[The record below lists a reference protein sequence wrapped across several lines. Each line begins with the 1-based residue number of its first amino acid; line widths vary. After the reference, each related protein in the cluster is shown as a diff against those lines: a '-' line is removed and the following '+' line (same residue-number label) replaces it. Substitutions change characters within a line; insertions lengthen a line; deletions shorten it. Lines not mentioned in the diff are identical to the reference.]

1 MNISP
6 PAFASQRSPALSSP
20 GSVRSHTRTASLD
33 HGRRGHSPAPPNHH
47 PTASLSKLESVTS
60 KEDEERTGP
69 PTEDLDLARMLE
81 VEREKGSVS
90 LNLSQRNLA
99 NLPREIGTMVLL
111 ERLGLSNN
119 MLSSLPP
126 ELCGLS
132 HLRYLNLRS
141 NRMREFPLVICQL
154 PALEILDMSRNKLK
168 RLPNN
173 FGTLM
178 NLKVLSLARNRIQ
191 ELPMYLGEMQ
201 GLKVLKIEHNPIQWP
216 PPDVL
221 QCEADIPH
229 ETWLQTFKDFLVRE
243 GNLSRTGTND
253 ASADV
258 SNPQSS
264 ELHTSGAGQR
274 GPRRD
279 KQIEEYTEE
288 CDQLLHSVLRN
299 DNRSSYTAQS
309 SHGAAESERELQ
321 LFEILEGVAYALT
334 CIYRIVREIYAHAAD
349 LPVDHSILRSWRGQ
363 MEDLNRNTCSLIS
376 VLFTESDGEAQIADS
391 QVEIGAGIPPSVT
404 SLADQLPSSSIVLEE
419 AKRNTLLA
427 IASAKALSSLV
438 QSCGSTLMK
447 NLDVRTS
454 RSLIT
459 QWYNA
464 TAELA
469 DVLYTASALVDFGTG
484 FPKSPES
491 ASSTDTTDHEPQQ
504 HVVHPSFIQVLAKSA
519 TGAAM
524 NVLDLLKDVSK
535 PGGTGGEST
544 GTDRREGSKAAGLH
558 IELAST
564 MATVAETTRALSECL
579 AGEGGGN
586 DWQKNITESAGR
598 FIKAIAHMSAAA
610 RAVAINN
617 PLGKPVMAGLH
628 NVTRTTKELAMA
640 VATQKSTPNPIV
652 DTTVHSRTGT

>member
-6 PAFASQRSPALSSP
+6 PAFASQRPPALSSS

-33 HGRRGHSPAPPNHH
+33 NARLGHLAPANHQ
-47 PTASLSKLESVTS
+47 PTALLSKLESVTS
-60 KEDEERTGP
+60 KDDEERTEL

-81 VEREKGSVS
+81 EEREKGSVS

-99 NLPREIGTMVLL
+99 KLPREIGTMVLL

-119 MLSSLPP
+119 MLSALPP
-126 ELCGLS
+126 ELCGLA

-191 ELPMYLGEMQ
+191 ELPTYLGEMQ

-216 PPDVL
+216 PPGVL
-221 QCEADIPH
+221 QYEADVPH
-229 ETWLQTFKDFLVRE
+229 EIWLQTFKEFLVRE
-243 GNLSRTGTND
+243 GNLSRIGPND
-253 ASADV
+253 ASPDI
-258 SNPQSS
+258 SS
-264 ELHTSGAGQR
+264 PPNGEPHTSGAGHR
-274 GPRRD
+274 GIRRD
-279 KQIEEYTEE
+279 KQMEESTEE

-299 DNRSSYTAQS
+299 DHRSSLIAQS
-309 SHGAAESERELQ
+309 SHGAPESEREFQ
-321 LFEILEGVAYALT
+321 LLEVLEGVAYALT
-334 CIYRIVREIYAHAAD
+334 CIYRIVKEIYAHAAD
-349 LPVDHSILRSWRGQ
+349 LPVDHNVLRSWRGHMQ
-363 MEDLNRNTCSLIS
+363 DLNRNTCSMIS
-376 VLFTESDGEAQIADS
+376 VLFSKSDGEAQIADG
-391 QVEIGAGIPPSVT
+391 QVEIGPGVPPSVT
-404 SLADQLPSSSIVLEE
+404 SLADRLPSSSIVLEE

-427 IASAKALSSLV
+427 TASAKALSSLV

-459 QWYNA
+459 QWYSA

-484 FPKSPES
+484 FPQSPES
-491 ASSTDTTDHEPQQ
+491 ATSTDTTDHEPQQ
-504 HVVHPSFIQVLAKSA
+504 HVVHPSLIQSLAKSA

-524 NVLDLLKDVSK
+524 NVLDLLKNVGK
-535 PGGTGGEST
+535 PGGTEYE
-544 GTDRREGSKAAGLH
+544 GTDTDGREGSKAAGLH
-558 IELAST
+558 TELAST
-564 MATVAETTRALSECL
+564 METVAETTKRLSECL
-579 AGEGGGN
+579 AAEGGGD
-586 DWQKNITESAGR
+586 DWQKNVTESAGR

-617 PLGKPVMAGLH
+617 PLGRPVMAGLH
-628 NVTRTTKELAMA
+628 SVTRTTKELAMA

-652 DTTVHSRTGT
+652 DTIVHSRTGT